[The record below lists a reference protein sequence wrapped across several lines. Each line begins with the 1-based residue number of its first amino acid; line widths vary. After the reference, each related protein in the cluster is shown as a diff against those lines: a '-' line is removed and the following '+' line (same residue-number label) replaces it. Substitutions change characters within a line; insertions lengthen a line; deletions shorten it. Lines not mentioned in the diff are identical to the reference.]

1 MNYIK
6 EINAFYDHQER
17 EPLSGSAVALWYA
30 LMHMNNKTR
39 WRNAFTSPGSVLQNK
54 AGLSASSFKRART
67 ELVDAG
73 YIEVASQG
81 RNKAPIYKMRS
92 LVVEVV
98 EEDGQALERAAEP
111 RLEENGQSGQ
121 PSAYL
126 PNQNENHSLLQ
137 PMNHSSDQHLNL
149 QANHLPDHSPD
160 HHPNQTPAPLIKQ
173 YKNKTNT
180 KENKDD
186 AAAAGV
192 RTSIFGRENKNQEP
206 GAPDA
211 LKFYQENFGVVSPF
225 VAESL
230 MDWIRSLGEE
240 LVMEAMKRALERN
253 VLSWAYVRSIL
264 KAWEGKGIRTVAGAE
279 AEYVAFQNKHKLEY
293 RGNRGTGAPVSGSA
307 DIVPDWFGEHVEESK
322 RRREEREYASVQG
335 ERGRELLEQYLGGAS
350 GE

>member
-39 WRNAFTSPGSVLQNK
+39 WKNTFTSPGSVLQNK

-98 EEDGQALERAAEP
+98 EEDGQVPDRTTEP

-121 PSAYL
+121 SSAYL

-137 PMNHSSDQHLNL
+137 PMNHSSDQHQNL
-149 QANHLPDHSPD
+149 HVDHSPD
-160 HHPNQTPAPLIKQ
+160 HHPNQAPTPLIKQ
-173 YKNKTNT
+173 YKNNTNT
-180 KENKDD
+180 KENHDD

-192 RTSIFGRENKNQEP
+192 RTFIFNHEKKEQDR

-264 KAWEGKGIRTVAGAE
+264 KAWEGKGIRTVAGAK
-279 AEYVAFQNKHKLEY
+279 AELVGFQRE
-293 RGNRGTGAPVSGSA
+293 RGRKYGGGGGYFGGE
-307 DIVPDWFGEHVEESK
+307 DIVPDWYDEEKERQRLREAIREGEKRGTREEVEE
-322 RRREEREYASVQG
+322 RM
-335 ERGRELLEQYLGGAS
+335 RELGIGAK
-350 GE
+350 

>member
-6 EINAFYDHQER
+6 EINAFYHHQER

-39 WRNAFTSPGSVLQNK
+39 WKNTFTSPGSVLQNK
-54 AGLSASSFKRART
+54 AGISASSFKRART
-67 ELVDAG
+67 ELVEAG

-98 EEDGQALERAAEP
+98 EEDEHTLDCATEP

-121 PSAYL
+121 SSAYL
-126 PNQNENHSLLQ
+126 PNQNENHPLLQ
-137 PMNHSSDQHLNL
+137 PMNHSSDHHQNL
-149 QANHLPDHSPD
+149 QANHLP
-160 HHPNQTPAPLIKQ
+160 NQAPAPLIKQ

-180 KENKDD
+180 KEDNAD

-192 RTSIFGRENKNQEP
+192 RTFIFGRENKEQDR

-211 LKFYQENFGVVSPF
+211 LKFYQENFGVLSPF

-230 MDWIRSLGEE
+230 MDWIQSLGEE

-279 AEYVAFQNKHKLEY
+279 AELVGFQRE
-293 RGNRGTGAPVSGSA
+293 RGRKYGGGGGYFVGE
-307 DIVPDWFGEHVEESK
+307 DIVPDWLEGEMRK
-322 RRREEREYASVQG
+322 RREREAECEEEQGTREALEKAMLRYWESVPV
-335 ERGRELLEQYLGGAS
+335 L
-350 GE
+350 